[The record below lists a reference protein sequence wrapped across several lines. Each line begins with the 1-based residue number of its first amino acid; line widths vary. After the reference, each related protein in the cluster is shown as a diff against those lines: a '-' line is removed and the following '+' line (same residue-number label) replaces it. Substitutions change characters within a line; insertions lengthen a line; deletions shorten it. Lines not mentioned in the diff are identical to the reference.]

1 MSTPILTS
9 AEVKQYVT
17 HTLMAFRQNL
27 EREMTACGE
36 RLEPGT
42 EFELYA
48 VLYDL
53 AQRFELDPV
62 QQALVC
68 TAPVCLLYD
77 PPDQPLV
84 IISHDSRDHR
94 QPERLRPEPSTRAQA
109 EGAQP
114 EGIGVGARERGS
126 GHEDS

>member
-1 MSTPILTS
+1 MSNPILTES
-9 AEVKQYVT
+9 EVKQYVT
-17 HTLMAFRQNL
+17 RTLMAFRQDL
-27 EREMTACGE
+27 EREMAASGST
-36 RLEPGT
+36 LEIGT

-94 QPERLRPEPSTRAQA
+94 QPERLRPEPATSSV
-109 EGAQP
+109 ESAQP
-114 EGIGVGARERGS
+114 EGIGVGAWKRES
-126 GHEDS
+126 GHEGS